1 MADIAPRGCTDLWG
15 ASKEAA
21 LNARQLDHL
30 PDGGVCL
37 IKRLDLLNHK
47 SVVAM
52 STDQGRY
59 LSP

>member
-30 PDGGVCL
+30 PDGGV
-37 IKRLDLLNHK
+37 
-47 SVVAM
+47 
-52 STDQGRY
+52 
-59 LSP
+59 